1 MRYRGKYAQQ
11 PCACGW
17 KRNGGTCAHA
27 PRRAGELG
35 AMHPS
40 LREEKW
46 KRSGQPGQEKPADRR
61 PEGCVREPAFP
72 IADQESSPAN
82 WTVNGRW
89 VGVDPVAASFY
100 IEALPYAI
108 LIG

>member
-1 MRYRGKYAQQ
+1 
-11 PCACGW
+11 
-17 KRNGGTCAHA
+17 
-27 PRRAGELG
+27 
-35 AMHPS
+35 MHPS

-61 PEGCVREPAFP
+61 PAGCARELAFS
-72 IADQESSPAN
+72 IADQEGSPAN
-82 WTVNGRW
+82 WTVNGRR

-108 LIG
+108 LIGPIRLGGQKGTPRASPYRLWRPD